1 MGIYGINPKINFLTK
16 ILKKKKWKNS
26 NGIEN
31 PRFNYQSF
39 ISKGIKFYFYLFI
52 YLFQLSRS
60 YISSIFSIPS
70 MVR

>member
-16 ILKKKKWKNS
+16 ILKKK
-26 NGIEN
+26 NGKIQTELKILGSIIKV
-31 PRFNYQSF
+31 SF
-39 ISKGIKFYFYLFI
+39 RRESSFTFI